1 MFFFTMYLF
10 RIIQANI
17 KFSKKLLF
25 LLQKKNTKNTISISI
40 KFNIL
45 NVFN

>member
-1 MFFFTMYLF
+1 MYLF

-25 LLQKKNTKNTISISI
+25 LLQKKIQKIQ
-40 KFNIL
+40 FQFL
-45 NVFN
+45 